1 MEVAHHLIARE
12 GYESAKKMMQNYS
25 HYHCRKY
32 DGNSIVRVRAQV
44 MMRDDSTDGWFPM
57 GGGGLSNVSV
67 RKRKIHHEEMNDQPC
82 KHEYLIYGKRISDQS
97 VVLQCT
103 IKKDFEYNKVMPT
116 FHHWKTGNKKFGLTF
131 QTAADARAFD
141 KGVRLAIEDLLD
153 ANSLACP
160 HKHYRGAKK
169 KGVSETSPLHQYN
182 LDVGEDDVFMQLD
195 LPVDKPNT
203 EPLSRGIATPTKGG
217 VGPGRS
223 PSPPSS
229 SEQGSTG
236 QHHHNLH
243 QHMPVSLSKSA
254 SPSHNKTTPT
264 SRYLLSSSENLKGG
278 GLGGGLPPV
287 PHPRMSSERSKL
299 LQDKDYSYVKFPPSR
314 HRMEPPHEYSYPKLI
329 DAYKTESATLA
340 ATTPPL
346 IKPGPPSGSE
356 KGNGGN
362 SSSSSS
368 TSSKKSRRSL
378 PSLVLPCVAGSN
390 VEEEPSSSTPPFSG
404 VGGRGILTSSPA
416 SNHGLL
422 ENLETS
428 TMTLTCAHCHES
440 FSHASNRRGACG
452 HAPQDWARSTVETV
466 TCLSCAKCLLY
477 HCMSDSDGDYGAGH
491 PCDCSSEGGGTWGR
505 RWLGLTLLSILVPCL
520 CCYFPMMACYKGGAA
535 CSLCGGRHQAASP
548 SPK

>member
-1 MEVAHHLIARE
+1 ML
-12 GYESAKKMMQNYS
+12 
-25 HYHCRKY
+25 
-32 DGNSIVRVRAQV
+32 
-44 MMRDDSTDGWFPM
+44 
-57 GGGGLSNVSV
+57 
-67 RKRKIHHEEMNDQPC
+67 KIS
-82 KHEYLIYGKRISDQS
+82 L
-97 VVLQCT
+97 
-103 IKKDFEYNKVMPT
+103 
-116 FHHWKTGNKKFGLTF
+116 F
-131 QTAADARAFD
+131 Q
-141 KGVRLAIEDLLD
+141 
-153 ANSLACP
+153 
-160 HKHYRGAKK
+160 
-169 KGVSETSPLHQYN
+169 
-182 LDVGEDDVFMQLD
+182 QLD